1 MKLVDENESPL
12 SGGAAQPLRGGH
24 DLAHLLDP
32 GEDGRK
38 RDERTPRTLAQKPGE
53 GGLSGAGRTPEN
65 QGMKLAALPGEP
77 ERPALAQEL
86 VLAED
91 VADIRR
97 ADSIGEGSSRRR
109 RARRVREEIHG

>member
-1 MKLVDENESPL
+1 
-12 SGGAAQPLRGGH
+12 
-24 DLAHLLDP
+24 
-32 GEDGRK
+32 
-38 RDERTPRTLAQKPGE
+38 
-53 GGLSGAGRTPEN
+53 
-65 QGMKLAALPGEP
+65 MKLAALPGEP